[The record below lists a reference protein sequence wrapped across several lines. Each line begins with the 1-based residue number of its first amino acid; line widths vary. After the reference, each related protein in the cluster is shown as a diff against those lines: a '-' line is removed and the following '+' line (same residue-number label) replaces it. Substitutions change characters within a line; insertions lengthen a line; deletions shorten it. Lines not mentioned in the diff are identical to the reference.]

1 MSKVFS
7 LHNLPAVEDCVDYA
21 HYCESRRSVGLQV
34 IPASLFN
41 AMKHS
46 IIVTF
51 DKAFKAAII
60 CKANI
65 NADGSINW
73 NFVESDIWLTLAK
86 VWSDDEIS
94 AVMHDEFGSAAEE
107 EIEYKESMK
116 GVAA

>member
-34 IPASLFN
+34 MPASLFN

-46 IIVTF
+46 IIFTF